1 MEVLDP
7 QPESSA
13 EMDCRIEPLKLA
25 RVRTTFTEDD
35 LVVREFLPT
44 TSRQLIRKG
53 RYCAA

>member
-25 RVRTTFTEDD
+25 RVRTAFTEDD